1 MNKNMIVAA
10 LCLVLA
16 ACTGGTKEQ
25 PAKTQNEPQK
35 PVQTASQAQQAVVK
49 VGFITSSTGN
59 APLNFIGKDGN
70 IQGFEYDVLQ
80 EIAKRSNYKFEYE
93 YSPDEPLFNGL
104 DSKRYKI
111 LSGITSL
118 DKERS
123 TQYAMSN
130 AYLDFYPITIVSKN
144 PKIKKLEDLKGQ
156 SISIKGNMLE
166 SSESYIEMSKPEGST
181 IRIVKS
187 DWLAMKDVISGKS
200 VAAISTSSVA
210 PYFVERFSDKKNPLY
225 FSIDYDF
232 PTENY
237 VFLLNKNNTKLLAEV
252 NTALASMKADGTYQE
267 IFKKWF

>member
-1 MNKNMIVAA
+1 MKKNMIVVA
-10 LCLVLA
+10 LCSVLA
-16 ACTGGTKEQ
+16 ACTGGTEKQ
-25 PAKTQNEPQK
+25 SAKAQNDPQK
-35 PVQTASQAQQAVVK
+35 PIQTASQTQQTVVK
-49 VGFITSSTGN
+49 IGFIASSTGN
-59 APLNFIGKDGN
+59 APLNLIGEDGN

-93 YSPDEPLFNGL
+93 YSPDELLFNGL
-104 DSKRYKI
+104 DTKKYKI

-118 DKERS
+118 DQERS
-123 TQYAMSN
+123 AKYAMSN
-130 AYLDFYPITIVSKN
+130 SYLDFYPVTIVSKN

-156 SISIKGNMLE
+156 SISIKGNPLE
-166 SSESYIEMSKPEGST
+166 SSESYIEMNKPEGST
-181 IRIVKS
+181 IRIVRS

-232 PTENY
+232 PIENY
-237 VFLLNKNNTKLLAEV
+237 VFLLNKNNTKLLTEV
-252 NTALASMKADGTYQE
+252 NTALASMKADGTYQK